1 MATTTFSGPVR
12 VGNASAAAVLLATTT
27 LSLAPTAAANTDLTL
42 QMPAGIA
49 GVIRITSFTTT
60 AYTGNTVTVQV
71 GTTSG
76 GVDVVAAA
84 SIKAAGTVAHTLVA
98 AGLGVDLALPSSSI
112 LYVRIV
118 QTATVTAVGAGTM
131 VVEFIPG
138 AP

>member
-1 MATTTFSGPVR
+1 MATSTFSGPVR

-27 LSLAPTAAANTDLTL
+27 LSLVPTAAADTDLTL

-60 AYTGNTVTVQV
+60 AYTVTVQV

-76 GVDVVAAA
+76 GVDVVAAV